1 MISERSRGYVL
12 GAIAAA
18 SYGLNPLFA
27 LPLYGA
33 GLGVDSVLF
42 YRYVLAVVMLG
53 ALMLFR
59 RQSFALRRRDVLP
72 LAAMGVLFSVSS
84 LLLFESY
91 NLMDA
96 GIASTIL
103 FVYPV
108 MVAVIMAVG
117 FRERVTAA
125 TVVSIALACGGI
137 SLLYKGGDGAT
148 LNLAGVV
155 LVFLSAL
162 SYAVWIVAVNR
173 SSLKDLPTE
182 KLTFYCLVFGSLVY
196 VVRLRGCADLQP
208 VPSPLMWVNAVALAL
223 FPTIVSLVAM
233 AGAIRRIGST
243 PTAILGALEPGHG
256 VVFRRRGLRRAVHAA
271 HRNRRFADPR
281 RRDAHHRRQ
290 INPHPHLRHAPGPVD
305 GPSAPAAL
313 GRALGAPP
321 AAAAHPPYPLT
332 DFAKTRR
339 RRRNRLRRRRVCL
352 RTVTA
357 GSFRRPI
364 PPRRLCA

>member
-117 FRERVTAA
+117 FREPHHNVDPGLPLGLRLGEHRVG
-125 TVVSIALACGGI
+125 LA
-137 SLLYKGGDGAT
+137 YPGAG
-148 LNLAGVV
+148 A
-155 LVFLSAL
+155 
-162 SYAVWIVAVNR
+162 
-173 SSLKDLPTE
+173 E
-182 KLTFYCLVFGSLVY
+182 E
-196 VVRLRGCADLQP
+196 DLQL
-208 VPSPLMWVNAVALAL
+208 S
-223 FPTIVSLVAM
+223 
-233 AGAIRRIGST
+233 
-243 PTAILGALEPGHG
+243 
-256 VVFRRRGLRRAVHAA
+256 
-271 HRNRRFADPR
+271 
-281 RRDAHHRRQ
+281 
-290 INPHPHLRHAPGPVD
+290 
-305 GPSAPAAL
+305 PAAL
-313 GRALGAPP
+313 IL
-321 AAAAHPPYPLT
+321 
-332 DFAKTRR
+332 
-339 RRRNRLRRRRVCL
+339 
-352 RTVTA
+352 
-357 GSFRRPI
+357 
-364 PPRRLCA
+364 

>member
-137 SLLYKGGDGAT
+137 SLLYKGGNGAT
-148 LNLAGVV
+148 
-155 LVFLSAL
+155 SCW
-162 SYAVWIVAVNR
+162 S
-173 SSLKDLPTE
+173 
-182 KLTFYCLVFGSLVY
+182 
-196 VVRLRGCADLQP
+196 
-208 VPSPLMWVNAVALAL
+208 
-223 FPTIVSLVAM
+223 
-233 AGAIRRIGST
+233 
-243 PTAILGALEPGHG
+243 
-256 VVFRRRGLRRAVHAA
+256 
-271 HRNRRFADPR
+271 
-281 RRDAHHRRQ
+281 
-290 INPHPHLRHAPGPVD
+290 
-305 GPSAPAAL
+305 
-313 GRALGAPP
+313 
-321 AAAAHPPYPLT
+321 
-332 DFAKTRR
+332 
-339 RRRNRLRRRRVCL
+339 
-352 RTVTA
+352 
-357 GSFRRPI
+357 SFRRSPMRSGSSPSTARRSRTFRPRNSPSTVWFSARWSMSFGCGAVPI
-364 PPRRLCA
+364 CNPSLRP